1 MKFRFIGKDGSMG
14 LKKGSIHTIKTSI
27 KQNLLWVTWEDNSC
41 PYSNL
46 EKFFENWEMVVRI
59 SESTCY
65 M

>member
-41 PYSNL
+41 PYTNL
-46 EKFFENWEMVVRI
+46 EKFFENWEMVR
-59 SESTCY
+59 
-65 M
+65 